1 MYLWSPKTHKV
12 RYQMT
17 SVSQFLNQKRKKN
30 ASVFFL
36 NEHECIFFYF
46 DKDVRV
52 FETGKKTAPK
62 MDGATI
68 SFSRKGAK
76 LGAVLSNGTY
86 IWNIQSGEWCRS
98 LSNIIKWLE
107 RFKRKRQEE
116 TGKGKNNQP
125 EVIPEGKET

>member
-1 MYLWSPKTHKV
+1 
-12 RYQMT
+12 
-17 SVSQFLNQKRKKN
+17 
-30 ASVFFL
+30 
-36 NEHECIFFYF
+36 
-46 DKDVRV
+46 
-52 FETGKKTAPK
+52 

-98 LSNIIKWLE
+98 LSYIIKWLE

-116 TGKGKNNQP
+116 TGKGKNNQS

>member
-12 RYQMT
+12 RYDF
-17 SVSQFLNQKRKKN
+17 SLAILELKAEKERFSPFI
-30 ASVFFL
+30 

-98 LSNIIKWLE
+98 LSYIM
-107 RFKRKRQEE
+107 R
-116 TGKGKNNQP
+116 
-125 EVIPEGKET
+125 

>member
-12 RYQMT
+12 RYDF
-17 SVSQFLNQKRKKN
+17 SLAILELKAENERFSP
-30 ASVFFL
+30 FFL
-36 NEHECIFFYF
+36 YEHECIFFYF

-98 LSNIIKWLE
+98 LSYIIK
-107 RFKRKRQEE
+107 
-116 TGKGKNNQP
+116 
-125 EVIPEGKET
+125 